1 MDWASFSIKW
11 FTLYYPTLGL
21 IFFFLGCYSLAKTQ
35 KVKTYLIQQAEQE
48 KPPPALR
55 NLLKYFF
62 LFTIPTL
69 ILSFIPFSWI
79 ELLFSL
85 WSLTIIYVA
94 GIQLVRWEQTRI
106 IIMDHAKRLPQTI
119 RITGATIVAVSLV
132 IMALGYLVIKRIPSL

>member
-1 MDWASFSIKW
+1 MDWSAFSVKW
-11 FTLYYPTLGL
+11 FTLYYPVLAL
-21 IFFFLGCYSLAKTQ
+21 IFFSLGCYALGKT
-35 KVKTYLIQQAEQE
+35 KSVKNYFIDQAEQQR
-48 KPPPALR
+48 PPDALR

-85 WSLTIIYVA
+85 WSLIIVYAA

-106 IIMDHAKRLPQTI
+106 IIRDNEKKLPGMIRL
-119 RITGATIVAVSLV
+119 TGAIMVAVSLV
-132 IMALGYLVIKRIPSL
+132 ILALGYIKLTS